1 MGMDTVTG
9 STMTGIIGVMTTM
22 VGATAAAGSI
32 MVDGV
37 AVMKGTVVDLA
48 VGMAVAVS
56 RMAVAAM
63 VVADTVTA
71 DSIRR
76 AA

>member
-1 MGMDTVTG
+1 MGTDTVIDGT
-9 STMTGIIGVMTTM
+9 TIISVTTTM
-22 VGATAAAGSI
+22 VGVTVADGNI
-32 MVDGV
+32 MVDSM

-48 VGMAVAVS
+48 VGMAVAGS
-56 RMAVAAM
+56 RMAAVM